1 MPLTII
7 IALAMMLVAGVLLAM
22 GTLPY
27 WKKYIDEDGDGD
39 IDLKDIKTI
48 ADINKDGKVDEADLN
63 IAKTELK
70 KAAKAVN
77 AVVGATKK

>member
-7 IALAMMLVAGVLLAM
+7 IALVMMLVAGVILAM

-27 WKKYIDEDGDGD
+27 WKKYVDKDGDGD
-39 IDLKDIKTI
+39 IDVKDVKVI
-48 ADINKDGKVDEADLN
+48 ADLNKDGKVDEVDLN

-77 AVVGATKK
+77 AVVGAVKK